1 VEDATLTFVTFFF
14 RKIYLFIFILGT
26 LSLLY
31 CGEKPETCDVN
42 LFFSF
47 SKINSKAIIGK
58 KKTLKI
64 RAPLLS

>member
-26 LSLLY
+26 LY